1 MSLLSRTL
9 HASVVASVLAV
20 LGACSTT
27 STLAP
32 TPYQSAKSTEGYGF
46 SSTQLS
52 ENEYRVM
59 FKASEATP
67 ADLVQQYTVL
77 RGAELAQEHGYNW
90 LAVVKTD
97 IERKTSVSKKVV
109 KKDSNKGGVFPPEQQ
124 CTMSGCQ
131 EVAQPFH
138 GTDGDVEV
146 EEVPS
151 KDVFYSVVIRMA
163 NSQQAIGKNAL
174 SVSQVLSERPQGKS

>member
-1 MSLLSRTL
+1 MSALSLTL
-9 HASVVASVLAV
+9 RASVVITALAV
-20 LGACSTT
+20 LSACSTT

-52 ENEYRVM
+52 ANEYRVM

-77 RGAELAQEHGYNW
+77 RGAELAQEQGYSW

-109 KKDSNKGGVFPPEQQ
+109 KKDGNKGGIFPPEQQ

-131 EVAQPFH
+131 EVAQPFY
-138 GTDGDVEV
+138 GTDGEVEV

-151 KDVFYSVVIRMA
+151 KDVFYSVVVRMA
-163 NSQQAIGKNAL
+163 NSQQAIGNNAL
-174 SVSQVLSERPQGKS
+174 SVAKVLSDRPERQD

>member
-1 MSLLSRTL
+1 MSVLSRTL
-9 HASVVASVLAV
+9 CASVVISALSILS
-20 LGACSTT
+20 ACSTT

-32 TPYQSAKSTEGYGF
+32 TPYQAAKSTKGYGF

-77 RGAELAQEHGYNW
+77 RGAELAKQQGYGW

-97 IERKTSVSKKVV
+97 IERKSAVSKKVI
-109 KKDSNKGGVFPPEQQ
+109 KNEGTKGGVFPPEQQ

-131 EVAQPFH
+131 EVAQPFY
-138 GTDGDVEV
+138 GTDGEIEV
-146 EEVPS
+146 EEVSS

-163 NSQQAIGKNAL
+163 DSQQAIGDNAL
-174 SVSQVLSERPQGKS
+174 SVEQILEERPEEKQ

>member
-1 MSLLSRTL
+1 MSVLSRTL
-9 HASVVASVLAV
+9 CTSVVISTLAV
-20 LGACSTT
+20 LSACSST

-32 TPYQSAKSTEGYGF
+32 TPYQSAKTTEGYGF

-52 ENEYRVM
+52 ENEYRIM

-67 ADLVQQYTVL
+67 ADLVQQYTLL
-77 RGAELAQEHGYNW
+77 RGAELAQQQGYNW

-97 IERKTSVSKKVV
+97 IERKASVSSKITKTDG
-109 KKDSNKGGVFPPEQQ
+109 KKGGVFPPEQQ

-131 EVAQPFH
+131 EVAQPFS
-138 GTDGDVEV
+138 GADGEIEV
-146 EEVPS
+146 EEVSS
-151 KDVFYSVVIRMA
+151 KDVFYSVVVRMA

-174 SVSQVLSERPQGKS
+174 AVDQILRDRPEDKK